1 MQSGDWLLSSATAN
15 VLNKLIVITA
25 SPIAPTTGVL
35 MKKFVNI
42 LGAKV
47 KIKTFKDANTEDNRQ
62 LMGYCHNSPLEIH
75 INNSITKIQ
84 KEQTLLHECCHGI
97 MVRVGLDQVLSNEVQ
112 EIICESFANFMHEN
126 MRFKK

>member
-1 MQSGDWLLSSATAN
+1 MFKQAVGHNSYPTAI
-15 VLNKLIVITA
+15 LKGGI
-25 SPIAPTTGVL
+25 
-35 MKKFVNI
+35 MKKSINVM
-42 LGAKV
+42 GARV
-47 KIKTFKDANTEDNRQ
+47 PIKYFIEKNTEEHRQ

-75 INNSITKIQ
+75 INKNITKLQ
-84 KEQTLLHECCHGI
+84 KEKTTLHECCHAV